1 MNIDRRT
8 FLALSGMAGL
18 GLGLAACGVSQPG
31 TAAPGGADGVS
42 LRYGWWGNTIRQR
55 AYEKAFETFV
65 ADHPNVT
72 VQPEFAEYA
81 AFQERMTT
89 QIAGKTV
96 PDIFWIASAQV
107 LSYYKAGIYHDDLDK
122 IDTLDLSNFTPEQL
136 ALFKI
141 DGKLNTVPLAV
152 TAPVVRF
159 NETFLAEAGATLPE
173 EGSAGWSW
181 DGLAEFLIDYTKDAP
196 KGRVGIAHNAQQ
208 DLTFESWLRQHG
220 QQLWDED
227 GNVGFDADGLGGWLD
242 WWEKLRKAG
251 ATLSLSE
258 QEGPGM
264 DWALAG
270 DKTLMTFG
278 NANHIADHAKMF
290 PDYSFELRGMPL
302 LPDAAAG
309 HTFGFMNRLTIYSG
323 IDPQRLADAG
333 RFLSFNLNHEAMLTP
348 TLSLGAPV
356 SGRQLEAAFDVASPD
371 EQKMLRIV
379 QHNNAQESKP
389 RYEAPAGTGTWR
401 NIMTRTIEEIVLGGM
416 PVTQASQRMIDEVQR
431 EIDQVS

>member
-8 FLALSGMAGL
+8 FLAVSGLAGL
-18 GLGLAACGVSQPG
+18 GLGLAACGVNPANPS
-31 TAAPGGADGVS
+31 GGGSSNTS

-55 AYEKAFETFV
+55 TYEKAFETFT
-65 ADHPNVT
+65 ADHPHVT
-72 VQPEFAEYA
+72 LQPEFAEYA

-89 QIAGKTV
+89 QIAGRTV
-96 PDIFWIASAQV
+96 PDLFWIASAQV

-122 IDTLDLSNFTPEQL
+122 IETLDLSNFTPEQIES
-136 ALFKI
+136 FKI

-159 NETFLAEAGATLPE
+159 NETFLAEAGAELPDE
-173 EGSAGWSW
+173 AGTGWSW

-220 QQLWDED
+220 QQLWNED
-227 GNVGFDADGLGGWLD
+227 GNVGFDADGLGGWLE

-290 PDYSFELRGMPL
+290 PDYTFELRGMPV
-302 LPDAAAG
+302 LPDAADG
-309 HTFGFMNRLTIYSG
+309 YTFGFMNRLTIYSG
-323 IDPQRLADAG
+323 ISSDLLADAG

-356 SGRQLEAAFDVASPD
+356 SGKQLEAAFDVASPD

-379 QHNNAQESKP
+379 QHNNAQESNP

-401 NIMTRTIEEIVLGGM
+401 DIMTRTIEEIVLGGM
-416 PVTQASQRMIDEVQR
+416 GVREASQKMIEGIQDE
-431 EIDQVS
+431 IAQVS